1 MENSNNNSNGSNQQ
15 VNYSGV
21 QMGQQGNFG
30 QNQSNQPT
38 NATTNANDQQILDG
52 LNWEQKVGQ
61 QLYHGNDDPIDNSV
75 IENQFNNRSIEKKI
89 ANGGVEAGYNIQNQ
103 PREIVAVRM
112 EDGNLAAFKLDDGTI
127 LSKAE
132 AIELTKQ
139 GGIKDC
145 NVGRRGS
152 KETLRRNPVEDASKA
167 LTNLP
172 RF

>member
-1 MENSNNNSNGSNQQ
+1 MKQTNNYQNTNNNQNSA
-15 VNYSGV
+15 VNS
-21 QMGQQGNFG
+21 QDQEALNNF
-30 QNQSNQPT
+30 T
-38 NATTNANDQQILDG
+38 
-52 LNWEQKVGQ
+52 WEQKVGKE
-61 QLYHGNDDPIDNSV
+61 LYHGNDDPINDSV
-75 IENQFNNRSIEKKI
+75 RQNQFNNRSIEEKI
-89 ANGGVEAGYNIQNQ
+89 ANCGSEVGYNLSESNN
-103 PREIVAVRM
+103 PREIVAVHM

-132 AIELTKQ
+132 AIELTKA

-152 KETLRRNPVEDASKA
+152 RETLRKNPVEDASKA

>member
-1 MENSNNNSNGSNQQ
+1 MKQTNNYQNTNNNQNSA
-15 VNYSGV
+15 VNS
-21 QMGQQGNFG
+21 QDQEALNNF
-30 QNQSNQPT
+30 T
-38 NATTNANDQQILDG
+38 
-52 LNWEQKVGQ
+52 WEQKVGKE
-61 QLYHGNDDPIDNSV
+61 LYHGNDDPINDSV
-75 IENQFNNRSIEKKI
+75 RQNQFNNRSIEEKI
-89 ANGGVEAGYNIQNQ
+89 ANGGSEVGYNLSESNN
-103 PREIVAVRM
+103 PREIVAVHM

-132 AIELTKQ
+132 AIELTKA

-152 KETLRRNPVEDASKA
+152 RETLRKNPVEDASKA